1 MITSK
6 IFTAWFRA
14 LRPAQ
19 WLKNGIVPA
28 ALFFAWWDPTQ
39 NLAPQGFLAFLK
51 ACLATACFCM
61 GSSAIYLMNDLRDI
75 DADRLHPVK
84 RLRPIAAGELPRT
97 AGCIMAVVLAISAI
111 AFSTALPRAFTLVLG
126 AYLAMQVSYTFFLKR
141 ITYVDVFVI
150 AIGFVL
156 RAVAGATAIQVR
168 ISPWLLLCTFLLAL
182 FLALC
187 KRRHEKLLLESGGVE
202 HRVALSGYDPT
213 LLNMQIAIIASATI
227 VCYSIYTLAVDTVQ
241 RFNTSNLALTIPFV
255 VFGVFRYLHLVYQN
269 EEGGRP
275 EKVMLTDRILIV
287 TVLAYLVVTGIIFLY
302 CH

>member
-6 IFTAWFRA
+6 IFPAWFLA

-39 NLAPQGFLAFLK
+39 NVAPQGFMAFLQ
-51 ACLATACFCM
+51 ACMATACFCM

-84 RLRPIAAGELPRT
+84 RLRPIAAGELSRT
-97 AGCIMAVVLAISAI
+97 AARLMAVILAISAI
-111 AFSTALPRAFTLVLG
+111 AFSFTLPRTFTFVLE
-126 AYLAMQVSYTFFLKR
+126 AYLAMQVCYTFFLKR

-202 HRVALSGYDPT
+202 HRAALSGYDAT
-213 LLNMQIAIIASATI
+213 LLNMQISIIAAATI
-227 VCYSIYTLAVDTVQ
+227 VCYAIYTLAVDTIQ

-275 EKVMLTDRILIV
+275 EKVMLTDRIMIV
-287 TVLAYLVVTGIIFLY
+287 TVLAYLFVTGFIFLY
-302 CH
+302 GH